1 MSFIKK
7 TNQEKNNEI
16 DKKIKELFSVPIS
29 TVYEIKQDLE
39 NRNKILKKK
48 NFHSMVVVFFLSF
61 ALIWKVFFPSRM
73 TCTTPLAFQNENSS
87 VE

>member
-16 DKKIKELFSVPIS
+16 DRKIKELFSVPIS

-39 NRNKILKKK
+39 NRNKRLKK
-48 NFHSMVVVFFLSF
+48 NFFYSIFIVFFLSIT
-61 ALIWKVFFPSRM
+61 LIWQVFFPY
-73 TCTTPLAFQNENSS
+73 S
-87 VE
+87 VFAS

>member
-7 TNQEKNNEI
+7 TYQEKKINEI
-16 DKKIKELFSVPIS
+16 DIKIKEIFSVPIS

-48 NFHSMVVVFFLSF
+48 NFHSMVVVFFLSI
-61 ALIWKVFFPSRM
+61 ALIWQVFFPY
-73 TCTTPLAFQNENSS
+73 S
-87 VE
+87 VIAS

>member
-7 TNQEKNNEI
+7 TYQEKKNNEI
-16 DKKIKELFSVPIS
+16 DKKIKEIFSVPIS

-48 NFHSMVVVFFLSF
+48 NFHSMVIVFFLSI
-61 ALIWKVFFPSRM
+61 ALIWQVFFPY
-73 TCTTPLAFQNENSS
+73 S
-87 VE
+87 VIAS

>member
-7 TNQEKNNEI
+7 TYQEKKNNEI
-16 DKKIKELFSVPIS
+16 DKKIKEIFSVPIS

-48 NFHSMVVVFFLSF
+48 IFHSMVVVFFLSI
-61 ALIWKVFFPSRM
+61 ALIWQVFFPY
-73 TCTTPLAFQNENSS
+73 S
-87 VE
+87 VIAS

>member
-39 NRNKILKKK
+39 NRNKRLKK
-48 NFHSMVVVFFLSF
+48 NFFYSIFIVFFLSIT
-61 ALIWKVFFPSRM
+61 LIWQVFFPY
-73 TCTTPLAFQNENSS
+73 S
-87 VE
+87 VFAS